1 MNKINDYISKYPP
14 EVQERLER
22 LRACFRELMP
32 EAEEVMAYGVPAF
45 RSGKAKIIYAA
56 HKGHIGFYPEPETIK
71 AFKDKLKDYGT
82 AEGTVRFPHD
92 KPLPLDLIRDMV
104 EYRLSLFEL

>member
-1 MNKINDYISKYPP
+1 MSRIDDYISKYPP
-14 EVQERLER
+14 VVQERLER
-22 LRACFRELMP
+22 LRACLRELMP

-71 AFKDKLKDYGT
+71 AFKDKLKDYSS

-92 KPLPLDLIRDMV
+92 KDLPLDLIREMV
-104 EYRLSLFEL
+104 KYRLSLFEL